1 MIFSPLSEVLIL
13 FFLSTPFWHLLMV
26 SKEADHS
33 LKQTT
38 VLITIAMIWCLLAFG
53 IVKYRID
60 SYILGPNF
68 PARPLLYLFLASII
82 AYKAR
87 YWILGRGV
95 SQHLLIGLQLIRPIG
110 MVFVLEH
117 TQGNLPGI
125 FAYPAGLGDLL
136 TGLLAAFVLYRF
148 WDTEIPP
155 FWILLVAGVGLLD
168 FVSAFFFGFT
178 SSETPV
184 QLFSFDNPNEV
195 TEYPLGLIPLFLV
208 PYAVIAHILSLT
220 QLSRDRQNERIDDR
234 ERLKVTE

>member
-1 MIFSPLSEVLIL
+1 MIFSPVSEVFIL

-26 SKEADHS
+26 SREADHS

-38 VLITIAMIWCLLAFG
+38 VLIVVAMTWCLLAFG

-60 SYILGPNF
+60 SYVLGPNF
-68 PARPLLYLFLASII
+68 PARPLLYLLLASIV
-82 AYKAR
+82 AYMAR
-87 YWILGRGV
+87 HWILGRGV

-110 MVFVLEH
+110 MVFVIEH
-117 TQGNLPGI
+117 AQGNLPGV

-136 TGLLAAFVLYRF
+136 TGLLAAYVLYRF
-148 WDTEIPP
+148 WNTKIPP
-155 FWILLVAGVGLLD
+155 FWVVLVAVVGLAD

-184 QLFSFDNPNEV
+184 QLFSFENPNQV

-220 QLSRDRQNERIDDR
+220 QLSRDRHSELSKNGN
-234 ERLKVTE
+234 V

>member
-1 MIFSPLSEVLIL
+1 MIFSPISELLVL

-26 SKEADHS
+26 SRDAGHS

-38 VLITIAMIWCLLAFG
+38 VLTTVAMIWCLLAFG
-53 IVKYRID
+53 IVKYQID
-60 SYILGPNF
+60 SYVLGPDF
-68 PARPLLYLFLASII
+68 PARPLLYLFLASIV
-82 AYKAR
+82 AYRAR
-87 YWILGRGV
+87 HWILGRGV

-110 MVFVLEH
+110 MVFVFEH

-148 WDTEIPP
+148 RDTKIPP
-155 FWILLVAGVGLLD
+155 FWIVLVAVVGLLD

-184 QLFSFDNPNEV
+184 QLFSFENPNQV

-220 QLSRDRQNERIDDR
+220 QLSRDSRAEPIANP
-234 ERLKVTE
+234 

>member
-1 MIFSPLSEVLIL
+1 MIFSPVSELFVL

-26 SKEADHS
+26 SRDADHS

-38 VLITIAMIWCLLAFG
+38 ILITVAMIWCLLAFG

-60 SYILGPNF
+60 SFVLGPDF
-68 PARPLLYLFLASII
+68 PARPLLYLFLASVV

-87 YWILGRGV
+87 HWILGHGV

-136 TGLLAAFVLYRF
+136 TGILAAIVLYRF
-148 WDTEIPP
+148 WGTKIPP
-155 FWILLVAGVGLLD
+155 FWVLLVAGVGLLD

-184 QLFSFDNPNEV
+184 QLFSFENPNQV

-220 QLSRDRQNERIDDR
+220 QLNRDRQTETNAEQA
-234 ERLKVTE
+234 RLDARS

>member
-1 MIFSPLSEVLIL
+1 MIFSPVTELLVL

-26 SKEADHS
+26 SRDADHS

-38 VLITIAMIWCLLAFG
+38 VLIAVAMTWCLLAFG
-53 IVKYRID
+53 IVKYEID
-60 SYILGPNF
+60 SFVLGEDF
-68 PARPLLYLFLASII
+68 PPRPLLYLFLASIV

-87 YWILGRGV
+87 HWILGHGV

-110 MVFVLEH
+110 MVFVFEH

-136 TGLLAAFVLYRF
+136 TGLLAAFIIYRF
-148 WDTEIPP
+148 WDTTIPP
-155 FWILLVAGVGLLD
+155 YWILLVAGVGLLD
-168 FVSAFFFGFT
+168 FTSAFFFGFT
-178 SSETPV
+178 SSASPV
-184 QLFSFDNPNEV
+184 QLFSFENPNRV

-220 QLSRDRQNERIDDR
+220 QLSRDRQLEIIADKER
-234 ERLKVTE
+234 

>member
-1 MIFSPLSEVLIL
+1 MIFSPISELLVL

-26 SKEADHS
+26 SRDAGHS

-38 VLITIAMIWCLLAFG
+38 VLTTVAMIWCLLAFG
-53 IVKYRID
+53 IVKYQID
-60 SYILGPNF
+60 SYVLGPDF
-68 PARPLLYLFLASII
+68 PARPLLYLFLASIV
-82 AYKAR
+82 AYRAR
-87 YWILGRGV
+87 HWILGRGV

-110 MVFVLEH
+110 MVFVFEH

-148 WDTEIPP
+148 QDTKIPP
-155 FWILLVAGVGLLD
+155 FWIVLVAVVGLLD

-184 QLFSFDNPNEV
+184 QLFSFENPNQV

-220 QLSRDRQNERIDDR
+220 QLSRDSRAEPIANP
-234 ERLKVTE
+234 